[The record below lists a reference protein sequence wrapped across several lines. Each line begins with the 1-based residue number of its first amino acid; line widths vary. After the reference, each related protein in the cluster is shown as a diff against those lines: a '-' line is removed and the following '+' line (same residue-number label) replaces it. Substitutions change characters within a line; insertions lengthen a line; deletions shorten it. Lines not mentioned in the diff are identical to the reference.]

1 MRSRLL
7 ICLLLAAAIVAVYW
21 QVGGFGFTNLDDD
34 EYVTDNA
41 AVRAGLA
48 WHGALWALTA
58 RYASNWHPLTW
69 ISHMLDCQLFGLSP
83 TGHHLVNLL
92 FHMANTILLFLLLT
106 RMTGCLWRSAF
117 VAALFG
123 LHPLHVESV
132 AWVAERKDVLSTLF
146 WMLTM
151 WAYLHYAQSPKP
163 TRYLLVVLAFT
174 LGLMAKP
181 MLVTLAFVLLLLDWW
196 PLGRLA
202 REKGGQGD
210 HARSWRKLVW
220 EKIPLFVLAAASSAV
235 TYIVQQRSGAVGS
248 FELYPLGVRVANAI
262 VAYVNYIAKMFWP
275 AHLAVFYPHPGAALP
290 TWQVVGSGLALVL
303 ITVLAIRA
311 RRRPYLAVG
320 WLWYILTLV
329 PVIGLVQVGNQAM
342 ADRYTYVPLVGVFI
356 IIAWGVPEL
365 LALRTTEVHRRRLL
379 AAPAG
384 IVIAALAVCTY
395 SQVGYWHDD
404 VALFGHALKVTSNN
418 ALVHNNLGVAL
429 AAQGAAEK
437 AVEHYSEALR
447 IEPDYPEA
455 HNNLGTA
462 LAKRGR
468 TDEAIAHFTAALR
481 VRPSFAE
488 AHGNLGVALAMQGR
502 IDDAI
507 VHFSAAL
514 KANPES
520 ADAHYNLGKCFVALG
535 RTREAITQYQQA
547 LRFKPG
553 HPQAANSL
561 AWIYATSENPEFRD
575 GAEAVRLATQACQ
588 NTAFRDPLILDTLAA
603 AYAEA
608 GRFSEAVTTARKSLA
623 LVSSAGQSE
632 LADRIRARLRLYDTR
647 RPFHYGQD
655 GRAKQ

>member
-92 FHMANTILLFLLLT
+92 FHIANTIFLFLLLA

-132 AWVAERKDVLSTLF
+132 AWVAERKDVLSTFF
-146 WMLTM
+146 WMLTLG
-151 WAYLHYAQSPKP
+151 AYLHYTQSPKP
-163 TRYLLVVLAFT
+163 ARYLLVLLAFA

-181 MLVTLAFVLLLLDWW
+181 MLVTLPLVLLLLDLW

-235 TYIVQQRSGAVGS
+235 TFVVQQGSGAVGS
-248 FELYPLGVRVANAI
+248 LELYPLGVRAANAI
-262 VAYVNYIAKMFWP
+262 VAYVSYIAKMFWP
-275 AHLAVFYPHPGAALP
+275 AHLAVFYSHPGASLP
-290 TWQVVGSGLALVL
+290 IWQVAGSGLLLVC

-311 RRRPYLAVG
+311 RGRPYLAVG
-320 WLWYILTLV
+320 WLWYVVTLV
-329 PVIGLVQVGNQAM
+329 PVIGLVQVGHQAM

-418 ALVHNNLGVAL
+418 ALAHNNLGVAL

-455 HNNLGTA
+455 HNNLGAA

-468 TDEAIAHFTAALR
+468 TDQAIAHFTAALR

-488 AHGNLGVALAMQGR
+488 AHNNLGAALAMQGR
-502 IDDAI
+502 IDQAI

-520 ADAHYNLGKCFVALG
+520 ADAHCNLGKCYVALG
-535 RTREAITQYQQA
+535 KTREAITQYQEA
-547 LRFKPG
+547 LRLKPG
-553 HPQAANSL
+553 HAEAANGL
-561 AWIYATSENPEFRD
+561 AWIYATSENPEFRN

-588 NTAFRDPLILDTLAA
+588 KTDFRDPAILDTLAA
-603 AYAEA
+603 AYGEA
-608 GRFSEAVTTARKSLA
+608 GRFADAVTAARKA
-623 LVSSAGQSE
+623 AAIASSAGQSD
-632 LADRIRARLRLYDTR
+632 LAREARKRLRLYESGSA
-647 RPFHYGQD
+647 F
-655 GRAKQ
+655 RARQGPNRE

>member
-1 MRSRLL
+1 
-7 ICLLLAAAIVAVYW
+7 
-21 QVGGFGFTNLDDD
+21 
-34 EYVTDNA
+34 
-41 AVRAGLA
+41 
-48 WHGALWALTA
+48 
-58 RYASNWHPLTW
+58 
-69 ISHMLDCQLFGLSP
+69 
-83 TGHHLVNLL
+83 
-92 FHMANTILLFLLLT
+92 
-106 RMTGCLWRSAF
+106 
-117 VAALFG
+117 
-123 LHPLHVESV
+123 
-132 AWVAERKDVLSTLF
+132 
-146 WMLTM
+146 
-151 WAYLHYAQSPKP
+151 
-163 TRYLLVVLAFT
+163 
-174 LGLMAKP
+174 
-181 MLVTLAFVLLLLDWW
+181 
-196 PLGRLA
+196 
-202 REKGGQGD
+202 
-210 HARSWRKLVW
+210 
-220 EKIPLFVLAAASSAV
+220 
-235 TYIVQQRSGAVGS
+235 
-248 FELYPLGVRVANAI
+248 
-262 VAYVNYIAKMFWP
+262 
-275 AHLAVFYPHPGAALP
+275 
-290 TWQVVGSGLALVL
+290 
-303 ITVLAIRA
+303 
-311 RRRPYLAVG
+311 
-320 WLWYILTLV
+320 
-329 PVIGLVQVGNQAM
+329 VGNQAM

-447 IEPDYPEA
+447 IRPDYPEV
-455 HNNLGTA
+455 HNNLGAA

-535 RTREAITQYQQA
+535 RTREAITQYQRA

-623 LVSSAGQSE
+623 LISSAGQSE